1 MFFLRNYTSIKH
13 DIKVQI
19 KNVTEDDNFYKI
31 ALFQTDILRIWSIKK
46 NKILW
51 LDIGTCFD
59 TPKFR
64 CNSGKNMNIY
74 VIGLPLIMGHAYAL
88 SY

>member
-46 NKILW
+46 K
-51 LDIGTCFD
+51 
-59 TPKFR
+59 KFVAR
-64 CNSGKNMNIY
+64 HWY
-74 VIGLPLIMGHAYAL
+74 LL
-88 SY
+88 